1 MDISI
6 VIPTYNRAD
15 SLVQALK
22 SAMALDYPSDRYEII
37 VVDNASTDATPQVVT
52 RLQGGVKGCS
62 LRYVQEEQLG
72 LHNAR
77 HAGAR
82 AANGKILVFTD
93 DDAAFDPGWLQ
104 AYTDAFDSHPEMAAA
119 GGPVRP
125 LWETLPP
132 KWLLDYM
139 SGRKTFGIMSLMEPY
154 REFRLD
160 TRGFFFGV
168 NMAIRRDVLFQVGGF
183 NPELIGR
190 FTVGDGESG
199 LVRKIQERGWPIG
212 YVPGALV
219 YHHIPSGRM
228 TLDYLCRWQ
237 AHGAGTRLY
246 CRYHKHMPGNFGI
259 VMDALRMVLLFT
271 KTWVRAG
278 FVRSRTDRL
287 SVSLQIR
294 GALGYAQLRYV
305 IRLIF
310 DGDLRQMVTRKDW
323 LKPNS
328 ATLETQP
335 RT

>member
-15 SLVQALK
+15 SLVQAIK
-22 SAMALDYPSDRYEII
+22 SAMDLDYPSDRYEII
-37 VVDNASTDATPQVVT
+37 VVDNASTDATPQIVS
-52 RLQGGVKGCS
+52 RLQDGVKGCS
-62 LRYVQEEQLG
+62 LRFVQEEQLG

-93 DDAAFDPGWLQ
+93 DDATFDPGWLQ
-104 AYTDAFDSHPEMAAA
+104 AYAEAFEAHPDMVAA

-125 LWETLPP
+125 SWETPPP

-160 TRGFFFGV
+160 TKGFFFGV

-190 FTVGDGESG
+190 FTAGDGESG
-199 LVRKIQERGWPIG
+199 LVRKIQEQGWPIG

-219 YHHIPSGRM
+219 YHHIPPGRM
-228 TLDYLCRWQ
+228 TLEYLCRWQ
-237 AHGAGTRLY
+237 AHRAGAQLY
-246 CRYHKHMPGNFGI
+246 HRYHKHIPGPFGLA
-259 VMDALRMVLLFT
+259 MDAVQTVLLSA
-271 KTWVRAG
+271 KTWVRAR
-278 FVRSRTDRL
+278 FMRHRTDRFA
-287 SVSLQIR
+287 VSLQMR
-294 GALGYAQLRYV
+294 AALRYAQLGYI
-305 IRLIF
+305 IRLIS
-310 DGDLRQMVTRKDW
+310 DRHLRQMVTRKDW
-323 LKPNS
+323 LNPDS
-328 ATLETQP
+328 TTLETQP
-335 RT
+335 